1 MAVVYGG
8 CMGWT
13 SQVEVVT
20 PLSALSMRRFEV
32 GMDDGQNECED
43 GITGVSV
50 DEAGGGSFFSHHPG
64 GISRPRCLSFYLGA
78 GAAELSLCFEYFL
91 STLVTRWGKLDRL
104 LVGRR
109 HRRRC

>member
-1 MAVVYGG
+1 M
-8 CMGWT
+8 
-13 SQVEVVT
+13 EVVT

-50 DEAGGGSFFSHHPG
+50 DEAGGGSFFHTTQKG
-64 GISRPRCLSFYLGA
+64 YRGLGRCLSFYLGPGTA
-78 GAAELSLCFEYFL
+78 KLNICFEWELS
-91 STLVTRWGKLDRL
+91 SLVTRWGKLDRL

-109 HRRRC
+109 RRRRC